1 MEDLIPVENTVIA
14 MTKLGYIKRMTVDN
28 FKSQNRGGKGI
39 KGMQTIN
46 DDYIVE
52 LQMTTTHHNLMFITN
67 TGKAYR
73 IKAYEI
79 PDASRTSRGVAI
91 INLIQMEP
99 GEKVTAMFPVKEFS
113 ENSFLT
119 MVTKNGIVKKT
130 PMVEY
135 ANIRKRGLQAIC
147 LREDDELI
155 EVKKTL
161 NSDIVMLVTKYGQCI
176 KFKVSDIR
184 RTGRNSIGVRG
195 INLDEHDEVIGMQLE
210 SQGECLLLVTENGMG
225 KRTLASEFTVQ
236 HRGGKGVKCYRIND
250 KTGNIIGV
258 KSVDEDNEIML
269 ITTEGIIIQMQV
281 SGISRLGRITS
292 GVKLMD
298 ISSDDIVVAS
308 IAKVR
313 EKPEEVQD
321 NEEEAIPDD
330 DYDSEDGE
338 EIDN

>member
-1 MEDLIPVENTVIA
+1 
-14 MTKLGYIKRMTVDN
+14 
-28 FKSQNRGGKGI
+28 
-39 KGMQTIN
+39 
-46 DDYIVE
+46 
-52 LQMTTTHHNLMFITN
+52 
-67 TGKAYR
+67 
-73 IKAYEI
+73 
-79 PDASRTSRGVAI
+79 
-91 INLIQMEP
+91 
-99 GEKVTAMFPVKEFS
+99 
-113 ENSFLT
+113 
-119 MVTKNGIVKKT
+119 
-130 PMVEY
+130 
-135 ANIRKRGLQAIC
+135 
-147 LREDDELI
+147 
-155 EVKKTL
+155 
-161 NSDIVMLVTKYGQCI
+161 MLVTKYGQCI

-298 ISSDDIVVAS
+298 ISGDDIVVAS

-313 EKPEEVQD
+313 ENLRKFRIMKRRLFRMMIMIRKMEKKL
-321 NEEEAIPDD
+321 II
-330 DYDSEDGE
+330 SRGKSL
-338 EIDN
+338 